1 MNSSTQIST
10 DNTSLTE
17 IDVSVDTQDL
27 DKKRDTVK
35 ISVQYPLN
43 HEKSWRK
50 EKPYQKFRT
59 LSESTNK
66 SVNRSSSAARDTADF
81 DRIIDNIITNNSKP
95 RNSVTIKRETNKIS
109 PEKIN
114 IKHRYALHIGGVAFH
129 FKA

>member
-1 MNSSTQIST
+1 M
-10 DNTSLTE
+10 
-17 IDVSVDTQDL
+17 DTQDL

-50 EKPYQKFRT
+50 EKPYQNFRT

-114 IKHRYALHIGGVAFH
+114 IKHRYSLHIGGVAFH